1 MSTPTPAGGQL
12 QLLGSCEELGA
23 VEQLEE
29 LSRLDRKI
37 KHLEKAET
45 AAVEKIKLLTAE
57 NEELKAS
64 LEEVKCSLANSED
77 RLEGVKAELAVYVD
91 KVSECSA
98 LEAELRSSVRIL
110 EVEKLRLEE
119 VESERDV
126 LLERLTQQQVL
137 TKTRDPVGS
146 KNTYIGSRFR
156 YPASSRPCSQA
167 GTSWGREPGR
177 PRLWPS

>member
-1 MSTPTPAGGQL
+1 M
-12 QLLGSCEELGA
+12 
-23 VEQLEE
+23 EQLEE

-91 KVSECSA
+91 KVSECSTV
-98 LEAELRSSVRIL
+98 EAELRSSVKNL
-110 EVEKLRLEE
+110 EAEKLRLEE

-126 LLERLTQQQVL
+126 LQERLTQQQVL
-137 TKTRDPVGS
+137 TKTTDPIGS
-146 KNTYIGSRFR
+146 KNTCIGLVPGSDLQPPVV
-156 YPASSRPCSQA
+156 PAVKPAQA
-167 GTSWGREPGR
+167 GGGNPGGRDCGQADGGEGGAAGAGNTDT
-177 PRLWPS
+177 

>member
-1 MSTPTPAGGQL
+1 M
-12 QLLGSCEELGA
+12 
-23 VEQLEE
+23 EQLEE

-64 LEEVKCSLANSED
+64 LEEVQHSLVNSED

-98 LEAELRSSVRIL
+98 LEAELRSSVKNL
-110 EVEKLRLEE
+110 EAEKLRLED

-126 LLERLTQQQVL
+126 LQERLTQQQVL
-137 TKTRDPVGS
+137 TKTRDSIGYKNILVPGSDLQPPVV
-146 KNTYIGSRFR
+146 
-156 YPASSRPCSQA
+156 PAVKPAQA
-167 GTSWGREPGR
+167 GGGNPGGRDCGQADGGEGGAAGAGNTDT
-177 PRLWPS
+177 

>member
-1 MSTPTPAGGQL
+1 M
-12 QLLGSCEELGA
+12 
-23 VEQLEE
+23 EQLEE

-64 LEEVKCSLANSED
+64 LEEVQHSLANSED

-98 LEAELRSSVRIL
+98 LEAELRSSVKTL
-110 EVEKLRLEE
+110 EAEKLRLED

-126 LLERLTQQQVL
+126 LQERLTQQQVL
-137 TKTRDPVGS
+137 TKTRDPIGS
-146 KNTYIGSRFR
+146 KKH
-156 YPASSRPCSQA
+156 
-167 GTSWGREPGR
+167 
-177 PRLWPS
+177 

>member
-1 MSTPTPAGGQL
+1 M
-12 QLLGSCEELGA
+12 
-23 VEQLEE
+23 EQLEE

-64 LEEVKCSLANSED
+64 LEEVQHSLGNSED
-77 RLEGVKAELAVYVD
+77 RLEGVKTELAVYVD
-91 KVSECSA
+91 KVSECSTV
-98 LEAELRSSVRIL
+98 EAELRSSVKTL
-110 EVEKLRLEE
+110 EADKLRLED

-126 LLERLTQQQVL
+126 LQERLTQQQVL
-137 TKTRDPVGS
+137 TKTRHPIGS

-156 YPASSRPCSQA
+156 SPASSRPCSQA